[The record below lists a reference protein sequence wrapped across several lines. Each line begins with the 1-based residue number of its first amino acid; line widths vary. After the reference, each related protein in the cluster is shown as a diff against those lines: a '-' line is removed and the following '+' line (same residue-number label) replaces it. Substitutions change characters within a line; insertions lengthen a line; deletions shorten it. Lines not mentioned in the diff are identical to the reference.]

1 MTTGIVLGADM
12 EKSAM
17 QTSALSPSHK
27 PNNTS
32 NTGMPW
38 WDARKTLV
46 LLSFLGL
53 TVAYMVRVCLS
64 ITIVAIVKRNV
75 TIDISD
81 NDTCPVPDD
90 AIKDTEAGGDYEW
103 DGQTQTILLGAFFYG
118 YTVSNFPGGR
128 VAEYFGP
135 RLTVG
140 LGILLPSVLT
150 LLSPLCIYTSPVLF
164 IVLRVLEGLTQGVT
178 FPAMHFMMSAWI
190 PPKDK
195 AKYWSLQGSGMQIG
209 TVVAMSVGG
218 WLCSTTF
225 LGGWPSVFYVF
236 GGLGVIWAIPWFLLI
251 HDLPEHH
258 PRISDAELQYILEH
272 RRYVKREKVVAIPW
286 RHIATS
292 QPFWAIMASSFCYN
306 FSFYTLLT
314 ELPTYFNKI
323 LHFDMSTNGLSSA
336 LPYIVQ
342 CLAAVSW
349 GMFVDILQKRNVL
362 SVKTVRKLS
371 TSLALYSSAA
381 CLIGMMWV
389 NCDPTVAMVV
399 MCLAVGLIGPIGSG
413 SPLSEQDIAPNL
425 AGTLKGLTNTLGSA
439 TGFVAP
445 AVTGAITSGNQ
456 TVSAW
461 NTVFVISA
469 VFNLIFGTIYVIF
482 GTDKVQPW
490 NDSKPKKVRF
500 PVCYVG
506 VVVDGHCSSLLAS
519 FQRHEVDGASKQAQE
534 GHHMEHFYSA
544 VQLKNNIFCYV
555 RSRFDCMHSTNQPH
569 SSMTF
574 SNLLICCTL
583 SIHQMPTLQTL

>member
-90 AIKDTEAGGDYEW
+90 AIKDTEA
-103 DGQTQTILLGAFFYG
+103 
-118 YTVSNFPGGR
+118 
-128 VAEYFGP
+128 
-135 RLTVG
+135 
-140 LGILLPSVLT
+140 
-150 LLSPLCIYTSPVLF
+150 
-164 IVLRVLEGLTQGVT
+164 GVT

-490 NDSKPKKVRF
+490 NDSKPKKVSVSVI
-500 PVCYVG
+500 P
-506 VVVDGHCSSLLAS
+506 
-519 FQRHEVDGASKQAQE
+519 K
-534 GHHMEHFYSA
+534 
-544 VQLKNNIFCYV
+544 
-555 RSRFDCMHSTNQPH
+555 T
-569 SSMTF
+569 
-574 SNLLICCTL
+574 
-583 SIHQMPTLQTL
+583 

>member
-1 MTTGIVLGADM
+1 MTTEIVLGAAM
-12 EKSAM
+12 KKSAM
-17 QTSALSPSHK
+17 ETSAPSPSNK
-27 PNNTS
+27 PS
-32 NTGMPW
+32 STGMRW
-38 WDARKTLV
+38 WDARRTFV

-64 ITIVAIVKRNV
+64 IAIVAIVKKNV
-75 TIDISD
+75 TTDISD
-81 NDTCPVPDD
+81 SNDTCPLPDG
-90 AIKDTEAGGDYEW
+90 AITDNDVGGEYEW
-103 DGQTQTILLGAFFYG
+103 DDHIQAILLGAFFYG

-140 LGILLPSVLT
+140 LGILVPSVLT

-164 IVLRVLEGLTQGVT
+164 IVLRVLEGMTQGVT
-178 FPAMHFMMSAWI
+178 FPAMHFMMSAWV

-195 AKYWSLQGSGMQIG
+195 AKYWSLLGSGMQIG

-272 RRYVKREKVVAIPW
+272 RHYAKRDKVVAIPW

-292 QPFWAIMASSFCYN
+292 PPFWAIMASSFCYN
-306 FSFYTLLT
+306 YSFYTLLT

-342 CLAAVSW
+342 CLASVSW

-362 SVKTVRKLS
+362 SVKTVRRLS
-371 TSLALYSSAA
+371 TSLALYSSAV

-413 SPLSEQDIAPNL
+413 SPVSEQDIAPNL

-445 AVTGAITSGNQ
+445 AVTGAITKGNH

-461 NTVFVISA
+461 NTVFVIA
-469 VFNLIFGTIYVIF
+469 AIFNVIFCTIYVIF
-482 GTDKVQPW
+482 VTDKVQPW
-490 NDSKPKKVRF
+490 NDSEPKKISVSVI
-500 PVCYVG
+500 P
-506 VVVDGHCSSLLAS
+506 
-519 FQRHEVDGASKQAQE
+519 Q
-534 GHHMEHFYSA
+534 
-544 VQLKNNIFCYV
+544 
-555 RSRFDCMHSTNQPH
+555 
-569 SSMTF
+569 
-574 SNLLICCTL
+574 
-583 SIHQMPTLQTL
+583 